1 MKIKPIPLPTV
12 MPGAEYIVDYIEKG
26 AVCPEVFSRYGIFP
40 GSKIKLLFDSPSKN
54 PSAYEVMGAVL
65 ALRHE
70 DSKNIFVLPT
80 SLRLRQAKQLLPQLS
95 PSFRSS

>member
-1 MKIKPIPLPTV
+1 MKTKPIPLPTV
-12 MPGAEYIVDYIEKG
+12 VPGTEYIVDYIEKG
-26 AVCPEVFSRYGIFP
+26 TVCPVVFSRYGIFP
-40 GSKIKLLFDSPSKN
+40 GSKIKLLFNSPSRN

-80 SLRLRQAKQLLPQLS
+80 PPHLHQAKQLLPQ
-95 PSFRSS
+95 